1 MALFSSP
8 VGAGRPEPPV
18 SWRCCRCSWPRRPG
32 PELSSPRGAGHCPTC
47 WPPRLRVPMALQ
59 PTAGQP
65 RAGLWLE
72 GTISV
77 WASVSSGQSGHP
89 GGGGAGAVRG
99 SGREDLAFSGLGH
112 GLKQNAVTRRRLR
125 GRLGEQ
131 KPPLAW
137 WTCPGSLLRPQ
148 CPASA
153 RARLPLSARPTRA
166 SARPSQHGWLLLRPQ
181 ACVALAFSKWPWSGT
196 AGLAVSGTGG
206 PARGGGLAPGT
217 EGQSRLQTQLF
228 SSRLR
233 VLAPVPLEGLHG
245 DRPLTVRASW
255 GTWATAEKPGRQG
268 LPGGPWRFCFADPCE
283 DLGWGLLEARLVLP
297 SGGWG
302 PTPLTPGLAG
312 GGRGFLILSGAR
324 VWG

>member
-18 SWRCCRCSWPRRPG
+18 SWRCCRCSWPRRLG

-77 WASVSSGQSGHP
+77 WASVSSGQSGHKWAP
-89 GGGGAGAVRG
+89 LPPAAPWRG
-99 SGREDLAFSGLGH
+99 RGRGRGRSGRSGREDLAFSGLGH

-153 RARLPLSARPTRA
+153 RARGFLSPPAPPGP

-181 ACVALAFSKWPWSGT
+181 ACVALAFSKWPLSGT

-206 PARGGGLAPGT
+206 PARGGGLAPGN
-217 EGQSRLQTQLF
+217 
-228 SSRLR
+228 
-233 VLAPVPLEGLHG
+233 
-245 DRPLTVRASW
+245 
-255 GTWATAEKPGRQG
+255 
-268 LPGGPWRFCFADPCE
+268 
-283 DLGWGLLEARLVLP
+283 
-297 SGGWG
+297 
-302 PTPLTPGLAG
+302 
-312 GGRGFLILSGAR
+312 
-324 VWG
+324 